1 MYFEQFPLIPYD
13 ALGDGNPK
21 DVTNILRR
29 VKVRSKIK
37 KNAALFDTY
46 IVKEGETPEMIA
58 DRLYNDVQLHW
69 VVLMFNDITDRYSQ
83 WPMTTGA
90 FNKYVKD
97 KYDDNISGIHH
108 YEITE
113 TSGDKLLKI
122 DVGTVNTD
130 YPSATPITNYEYEI
144 AEQDKLRQIKLLDPE
159 FVDGFVKEFKSL
171 VGESVY

>member
-13 ALGDGNPK
+13 AEGTGNPR
-21 DVTNILRR
+21 DVTNLLRR
-29 VKVRSKIK
+29 VKVRSKIR
-37 KNAALFDTY
+37 NNSALFDTY
-46 IVKEGETPEMIA
+46 VVKEGETPEMIA
-58 DRLYNDVQLHW
+58 DKLYGDTQLHW
-69 VVLMFNDITDRYSQ
+69 IVLLFNDIADRYHQ

-97 KYDDNISGIHH
+97 KYTNISGIHH

-113 TSGDKLLKI
+113 SSGDKELKI

-130 YPSATPITNYEYEI
+130 YPTATPITNYEYEL
-144 AEQDKLRQIKLLDPE
+144 ARQDALRQIKLLDPQ
-159 FVDGFVKEFKSL
+159 FVDDFVSEFREL

>member
-1 MYFEQFPLIPYD
+1 MYFEMFPLMPYD
-13 ALGDGNPK
+13 SLGDGNPK
-21 DVTNILRR
+21 DVTNLLRR
-29 VKVRSKIK
+29 VKVRSKIRD
-37 KNAALFDTY
+37 NAAVFDTY

-69 VVLMFNDITDRYSQ
+69 VVLIFNDIVDRYNQ

-90 FNKYVKD
+90 FNKFVKD
-97 KYDDNISGIHH
+97 KYTNISGIHH

-144 AEQDKLRQIKLLDPE
+144 AEQDKLRQIQLLDPD
-159 FVDGFVKEFKSL
+159 FVDSFVNEFKTL

>member
-13 ALGDGNPK
+13 SLGDGNPK
-21 DVTNILRR
+21 DVTNLLRR
-29 VKVRSKIK
+29 VKVRSKIRD
-37 KNAALFDTY
+37 NAAVFDTY
-46 IVKEGETPEMIA
+46 TVKEGETPEMIA

-69 VVLMFNDITDRYSQ
+69 VVLLFNDITDRYSQ

-90 FNKYVKD
+90 FNKYVAD
-97 KYDDNISGIHH
+97 IYTNISGIHH

-130 YPSATPITNYEYEI
+130 YPSATPITNYEHEV
-144 AEQDKLRQIKLLDPE
+144 AEQDKLRQIKLLDPQ
-159 FVDGFVKEFKSL
+159 FVDAFIAEFKSL
-171 VGESVY
+171 VNDSVY

>member
-13 ALGDGNPK
+13 SLGDGNPK
-21 DVTNILRR
+21 DVTNLLRR
-29 VKVRSKIK
+29 VKVRSKIRD
-37 KNAALFDTY
+37 NAAVFDTY
-46 IVKEGETPEMIA
+46 TVKEGETPEMIA

-69 VVLMFNDITDRYSQ
+69 VVLLFNDITDRYSQ

-90 FNKYVKD
+90 FNKYVAD
-97 KYDDNISGIHH
+97 KYTNISGIHH

-130 YPSATPITNYEYEI
+130 YPSATPITNYEHEV
-144 AEQDKLRQIKLLDPE
+144 AEQDKLRQIKLLDPQ
-159 FVDGFVKEFKSL
+159 FVDAFVAEFKTL
-171 VGESVY
+171 VNDSVY

>member
-1 MYFEQFPLIPYD
+1 MYFEMFPLMPYD
-13 ALGDGNPK
+13 SLGDGNPK
-21 DVTNILRR
+21 DVTNLLRR
-29 VKVRSKIK
+29 VKVRSKIRD
-37 KNAALFDTY
+37 NAAVFDTY

-69 VVLMFNDITDRYSQ
+69 VVLIFNDIVDRYNQ

-97 KYDDNISGIHH
+97 KYTNIDAVHH
-108 YEITE
+108 YEVTE
-113 TSGDKLLKI
+113 ASGDKLLKI

-144 AEQDKLRQIKLLDPE
+144 AEQDKLRQIKLLDPQ
-159 FVDGFVKEFKSL
+159 FVDAFVTEFKTL
-171 VGESVY
+171 INESVY

>member
-21 DVTNILRR
+21 DVTNLLRR

-37 KNAALFDTY
+37 QNAALFDTY

-69 VVLMFNDITDRYSQ
+69 VVLLFNDITDRYSQ

-90 FNKYVKD
+90 FNKFVKD
-97 KYDDNISGIHH
+97 KYDDAISSIHH

-113 TSGDKLLKI
+113 T
-122 DVGTVNTD
+122 TD

-144 AEQDKLRQIKLLDPE
+144 AEQDKLRRIQLLDPQ
-159 FVDGFVKEFKSL
+159 FVSSFVNEFKSL